1 MRKALLAGAV
11 LAACPLAAQAQVE
24 NYKVDSVHSFPN
36 FTVDHFGVSALYGR
50 FDKMSGSFSIDRAAK
65 KGSVELT
72 IETASVTTGD
82 NDKGSRPRSR
92 DEHLR
97 QADFFN
103 VAEFPRMTYKST
115 NVKFNG
121 DTPSE
126 VEGQLT
132 LLGQYGLALGAACG
146 AFLLLAMIL
155 GKRVVAGTTFTLT
168 ASAAAALIA
177 AGALILAKLPWTS
190 LALFALVPLAVRL
203 PVPEKLPAWLQ
214 AIVASLYALAPAAGA
229 CALAWQSSRTA

>member
-11 LAACPLAAQAQVE
+11 LAACPLAAYAQAE
-24 NYKVDSVHSFPN
+24 NYKIDSLHSFPN
-36 FTVDHFGVSALYGR
+36 FTVDHFGVSSIYGR

-115 NVKFNG
+115 NVKFSG
-121 DTPSE
+121 DNPSE

-132 LLGQYGLALGAACG
+132 LLGVTKPVNIKIDRWACREHPMSKRAMCGGNASGSFKRSDFGMKYGIPNLGDEIR
-146 AFLLLAMIL
+146 LMINFE
-155 GKRVVAGTTFTLT
+155 GYK
-168 ASAAAALIA
+168 
-177 AGALILAKLPWTS
+177 
-190 LALFALVPLAVRL
+190 
-203 PVPEKLPAWLQ
+203 E
-214 AIVASLYALAPAAGA
+214 
-229 CALAWQSSRTA
+229 